1 MPRTPAGVTPRHGA
15 ELATYVAAV
24 PIKASSTHKRGHE
37 RMETF
42 TVFSD
47 TLYFHVNTQ
56 AELPSVRYTG
66 DVGVQIVTDR
76 ASRMQP
82 GVLMH
87 SEHAALLDLLMH
99 DEIWITVPLSYATS
113 QWLQAALALR
123 TWQVHASAAWDEDG
137 SLALTIYV
145 VATPAAFAPAATPQE
160 ADHVVTLVEQAQR
173 LAGHT
178 RLDQGRT
185 TDEAAG
191 AAMVYKALCERET
204 EPDTQ
209 MPAAEQP
216 RALLAPMLPFQRRSL
231 SFLLE
236 REAPPTQRRTLRT
249 QCGPWWIQV
258 GSRPL
263 FAHVLTGALCDDA
276 SRVAADDVRGAMLAE
291 EMGLGKTVEV
301 LALLLE
307 HANRARHE
315 QPSFWDAVNETQVQ
329 PVGTTLIVSPELLRR
344 QWLEEIQVHA
354 PSLRVYSYTGHRDA
368 AAHRAQAGHASWGAW
383 AQDMDVMIVSF
394 ETLARDLAASH
405 AAPVRSLRHPKK
417 YERPRSP
424 LVQLDFW
431 RVVMD
436 EVQLVGGNAAR
447 TMGMI
452 RRHMSVAVSGTP
464 VRQLSDLRTSL
475 WFLGLVPNS
484 TTPAAWKRILG
495 ARLAPYVYQV
505 LRQIGIRHT
514 KAQVQHEMVLP
525 PQTRYLVPV
534 DFTHVETAFYKD
546 VWHASLAALHLDAD
560 GAPLTE
566 TWELDTSALR
576 AQLQR
581 LRQACTHPHVALRG
595 GHTLGTGDGAS
606 GAGAINLRSMDHV
619 LTQMIEAAQQDLW
632 TQKHALVSRRIFRA
646 SVLLFAP
653 RDELL
658 TQVAD
663 CTSTVWGAEEQAVLS
678 PLTTRPCLDV
688 ARDELET
695 LLPEALA
702 HVEALQRDIV
712 AAHERGPLYAFTA
725 AELAAEAA
733 WGKDIPA
740 EAPHEK
746 LRLRQQHIS
755 ALKSRQRHWLQIVH
769 RIQQFSGHC
778 YFQLGEAVLAQRAA
792 AAPAALKD
800 EPEGPDA
807 QAIKPAG
814 AKAESEFT
822 ALEEAAYQ
830 AAEATRQRLL
840 ADARDMV
847 EQSVHNLRQHS
858 VDTRELAPTDP
869 PAGGLAG
876 RNVLE
881 QVSERLEQLRAH
893 AKLMLD
899 WRAQIHARLT
909 KPVNREVDKARE
921 NDDIYAENLDAQIEA
936 ETLLE
941 MYRPLLAQREE
952 LLTGRIALGATARP
966 QLFVELDRELRAAR
980 VRRWT
985 GEADVHDDA
994 QANADEEDAVRQAKR
1009 LQLTHFRMLE
1019 QARRSVM
1026 LPPEEPPLLALI
1038 SALKEARDACVRAE
1052 EVRALSAAYTALQAL
1067 QRRQTELLESL
1078 RREQMQCQA
1087 LFNARALYFKQM
1099 QELSDQVQD
1108 PDLSQGI
1115 VPSLLQAVAQERAV
1129 RQRIGAIEGRLRYLR
1144 HVEQMQQASG
1154 SGDEELRHC
1163 FICTNTIERGVLTN
1177 ACGHLCCETCF
1188 HAWMARG
1195 HRTCPMCKTRI
1206 APRDIHR
1213 IVYRAPDLAAPTT
1226 TPMAPSAYRVL
1237 PSETRQALDRL
1248 SIEGGAGSKLDGLMR
1263 HLLHLHRTTGEKSLV
1278 FSSFAR
1284 GLDLVA
1290 DSLERHGLEYARLD
1304 GAGGKRA
1311 GAQVQA
1317 FQHGPTVRVL
1327 LLHSEAQSAGLNLL
1341 AATHL
1346 FLLEPLLN
1354 HALELQAIG
1363 RVHRIGQIRP
1373 THVYGYMVHDTVEE
1387 RMVGLAATRGQSLYL
1402 DDAAE
1407 PDSAMV
1413 QAAHLATAQDISRE
1427 ARRGDLV
1434 GTTDD
1439 LLACLFS
1446 QHLGAVR
1453 HVAP

>member
-1 MPRTPAGVTPRHGA
+1 MPRTPAGVAPRGGA
-15 ELATYVAAV
+15 ELATYVDTPAAGV
-24 PIKASSTHKRGHE
+24 TSSRKRAYADVDAC
-37 RMETF
+37 
-42 TVFSD
+42 TVFSE
-47 TLYFHVNTQ
+47 TLYFDVNATH
-56 AELPSVRYTG
+56 PSALRYAGAVDVR
-66 DVGVQIVTDR
+66 IVADR
-76 ASRMQP
+76 AARMQP
-82 GVLMH
+82 GILMH
-87 SEHAALLDLLMH
+87 TEHAALLDLVVGDGPWL
-99 DEIWITVPLSYATS
+99 TVPLSYATA
-113 QWLQAALALR
+113 QWLHAALTLR
-123 TWQVHASAAWDEDG
+123 TWYVQASAACDEA
-137 SLALTIYV
+137 SLALTLHV
-145 VATPAAFAPAATPQE
+145 LATPAAFAPATPSD
-160 ADHVVTLVEQAQR
+160 ADRVLTLVEHARALDGAACAGDLQADD
-173 LAGHT
+173 AT
-178 RLDQGRT
+178 
-185 TDEAAG
+185 G
-191 AAMVYKALCERET
+191 AAMVYSALCARESER
-204 EPDTQ
+204 DTQ

-216 RALLAPMLPFQRRSL
+216 RGLLAPLLPFQRRSL

-236 REAPPTQRRTLRT
+236 REAPPTARHTLRMP
-249 QCGPWWIQV
+249 CGPWWVQV
-258 GSRPL
+258 GARPL
-263 FAHVLTGALCDDA
+263 YAHVLTGALCDDSA
-276 SRVAADDVRGAMLAE
+276 RVAAEDVRGAMLAE

-307 HANRARHE
+307 HTSRARHE
-315 QPSFWDAVNETQVQ
+315 EPSYWDAANETQVQ
-329 PVGTTLIVSPELLRR
+329 PVGTTLIVSPEILRR

-368 AAHRAQAGHASWGAW
+368 AAHRAQAGHTSWGAW
-383 AQDMDVMIVSF
+383 AQDMDVMVVSF

-452 RRHMSVAVSGTP
+452 RRCMSVAVSGTP
-464 VRQLSDLRTSL
+464 VRQLADLRTSL
-475 WFLGLVPNS
+475 WFLGLVPGS
-484 TTPAAWKRILG
+484 TTPATWKRILG
-495 ARLAPYVYQV
+495 ARLAPYVYQA

-546 VWHASLAALHLDAD
+546 VWHASLAALELDPD

-566 TWELDTSALR
+566 TWELDTAVLR

-595 GHTLGTGDGAS
+595 GHTLGAGDGAS
-606 GAGAINLRSMDHV
+606 GAGAVNLRSIDHV
-619 LTQMIEAAQQDLW
+619 LTQMIEAAHQDLL
-632 TQKHALVSRRIFRA
+632 TQKQALVSRRIFRA

-653 RDELL
+653 RDELMA
-658 TQVAD
+658 QVAA
-663 CTSTVWGAEEQAVLS
+663 CSTASLGADEQAVISTLA
-678 PLTTRPCLDV
+678 TRPCLDV
-688 ARDELET
+688 ARDEWET

-702 HVEALQRDIV
+702 HVEGLQRDIV

-733 WGKDIPA
+733 WGKDVPA
-740 EAPHEK
+740 DAPHEK
-746 LRLRQQHIS
+746 LRLRQQHVS
-755 ALKSRQRHWLQIVH
+755 ALKSRQRHWLQTVH

-778 YFQLGEAVLAQRAA
+778 YFQLGEAELSQRAD
-792 AAPAALKD
+792 PPQALKK
-800 EPEGPDA
+800 EPEGPWA
-807 QAIKPAG
+807 SIKS
-814 AKAESEFT
+814 ESTFT
-822 ALEEAAYQ
+822 PLEDAAYQ

-840 ADARDMV
+840 ADAREMV
-847 EQSVHNLRQHS
+847 EQSVHALRQHA
-858 VDTRELAPTDP
+858 VDTRDLTPADP
-869 PAGGLAG
+869 PVVGLAG
-876 RNVLE
+876 RSVLE
-881 QVSERLEQLRAH
+881 HVSERLEQLRAH
-893 AKLMLD
+893 AKLTLD
-899 WRAQIHARLT
+899 WRAQIHERLT

-941 MYRPLLAQREE
+941 MYRPLLAQRDE

-966 QLFVELDRELRAAR
+966 QLFVELDRELRAVRA
-980 VRRWT
+980 RRWV
-985 GEADVHDDA
+985 GSGDD
-994 QANADEEDAVRQAKR
+994 DEETDDDDAVRQAKR
-1009 LQLTHFRMLE
+1009 LQLAHFRTLE
-1019 QARRSVM
+1019 QARRAVM
-1026 LPPEEPPLLALI
+1026 LPPEEPPLLGLMG
-1038 SALKEARDACVRAE
+1038 ALKDARDACVRAE
-1052 EVRALSAAYTALQAL
+1052 ELSALSAAYAALQAL

-1078 RREQMQCQA
+1078 RREQMHFQTV
-1087 LFNARALYFKQM
+1087 FNARALYFKQM

-1108 PDLSQGI
+1108 PDLSLGI
-1115 VPSLLQAVAQERAV
+1115 VPSLLHAVAQERAV
-1129 RQRIGAIEGRLRYLR
+1129 RQRIGAMEGRLRYLR
-1144 HVEQMQQASG
+1144 HVEQMQRASG
-1154 SGDEELRHC
+1154 AGDEELRHC
-1163 FICTNTIERGVLTN
+1163 FICTNPIERGVLTN

-1188 HAWMARG
+1188 HAWMAHG

-1213 IVYRAPDLAAPTT
+1213 VVYRVPEPMAPSA
-1226 TPMAPSAYRVL
+1226 TPAAPSAYRVL
-1237 PSETRQALDRL
+1237 PSNTRQALHRL
-1248 SIEGGAGSKLDGLMR
+1248 SIEGGIGSKLDGLMR
-1263 HLLHLHRTTGEKSLV
+1263 HLLHLQRTTGEKSLV

-1290 DSLERHGLEYARLD
+1290 ESLERHGLEYARLD
-1304 GAGGKRA
+1304 GTGGKRA
-1311 GAQVQA
+1311 GAQVDA

-1363 RVHRIGQIRP
+1363 RVHRIGQTRP
-1373 THVYGYMVHDTVEE
+1373 THVYGYMVNDTVEE
-1387 RMVGLAATRGQSLYL
+1387 RIVGLAATRGQSLYL

-1413 QAAHLATAQDISRE
+1413 QAAHLATAQDVSRE
-1427 ARRGDLV
+1427 ARRGDLI
-1434 GTTDD
+1434 GTADD

-1446 QHLGAVR
+1446 QHLGAAR
-1453 HVAP
+1453 